1 MEPDPIPFSIF
12 VLALAMV
19 GTMFAAE
26 ASLFHIARAELR
38 KLGEDGN
45 ERAKLAEQLLQDRE
59 RVRLTLRLLKTAGLL
74 SAGGALVRMLP
85 DSVGSAG
92 LLIALGILWLGL
104 LVGQAA
110 GRNWVQTQTR
120 ALSVSLAL
128 TPVIRAAVLLLWPF
142 TALAQRMAN
151 GEDDE
156 KSDENNSQTVMSE
169 EELRRLIGV
178 REVEQPLQATEMQMI
193 ASILEMEDT
202 VAREVMVPRIDM
214 VTLSVESTLDQAL
227 STVIEAGHSRIP
239 VYEDDTD
246 HVVGFLYAKD
256 LLACFHEQRTDATLR
271 ELLRPAYFVPA
282 SKKVNVLLHEMQR
295 DRVHIAMVVDEYG
308 GIAGLVTIED
318 ILEEIVGEIQ
328 DEYDAEEETYVQ
340 VVEPNVY
347 LLNARLD
354 LYSLAKLLDTELPEE
369 DADTLGGLIYSGLG
383 HVPVPGETLEINNW
397 RFTVLSLEGRRIEAV
412 RAELLEQPALE
423 TDEVMEAERAANTMG
438 SDAEAVAGAV
448 QRSHHEDA
456 SKSTLFNYSAS
467 D

>member
-271 ELLRPAYFVPA
+271 ELRRPPYLVPP
-282 SKKVNVLLHEMQR
+282 
-295 DRVHIAMVVDEYG
+295 
-308 GIAGLVTIED
+308 TI
-318 ILEEIVGEIQ
+318 
-328 DEYDAEEETYVQ
+328 
-340 VVEPNVY
+340 
-347 LLNARLD
+347 
-354 LYSLAKLLDTELPEE
+354 
-369 DADTLGGLIYSGLG
+369 
-383 HVPVPGETLEINNW
+383 
-397 RFTVLSLEGRRIEAV
+397 
-412 RAELLEQPALE
+412 
-423 TDEVMEAERAANTMG
+423 M
-438 SDAEAVAGAV
+438 
-448 QRSHHEDA
+448 
-456 SKSTLFNYSAS
+456 
-467 D
+467 